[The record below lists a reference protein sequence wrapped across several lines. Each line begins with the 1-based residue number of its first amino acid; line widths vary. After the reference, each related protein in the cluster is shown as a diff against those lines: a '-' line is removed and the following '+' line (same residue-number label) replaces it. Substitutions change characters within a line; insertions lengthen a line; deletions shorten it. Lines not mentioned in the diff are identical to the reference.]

1 MKKFLIA
8 LVSPVSLMMCV
19 AAGAANA
26 QARIDWGKIAGE
38 WRGRGYIKE
47 APSSP
52 KESGVCRFQATSSNS
67 NALTLIGR
75 CANTSQSVR
84 IETRLQRGQG
94 GRIDAV
100 SSASHMKA
108 DVRLVGRE
116 ARNRI
121 SLRSATPIKIK
132 GKDYSLEVQIIVG
145 DQNRSFTKIQ
155 KVRHLG
161 SGKITELF
169 RMQFRKR

>member
-1 MKKFLIA
+1 MKKILIA
-8 LVSPVSLMMCV
+8 LVSLVSVMMCIATV
-19 AAGAANA
+19 AASA

-47 APSSP
+47 TPSSP
-52 KESGVCRFQATSSNS
+52 KESGICRFQATSSNS
-67 NALTLIGR
+67 NTLTLTGR

-84 IETRLQRGQG
+84 IETRLQRGQS

-116 ARNRI
+116 SNNRI

-132 GKDYSLEVQIIVG
+132 GKDYRLEVQIIVG
-145 DQNRSFTKIQ
+145 GQSRSFTKIQ

-161 SGKITELF
+161 SGTITELF